1 MPGQQLIKIRQRF
14 DRTHLDDPRITLQQQ
29 LQRLNDLVRPDTRIA
44 IAAGSR
50 GIDNLVAIITRIAA
64 YVRARGAHPFVVPA
78 MGSHGGATG
87 EGQAAILE
95 DYGIV
100 EATVGAPV
108 RSSMDVVELPR
119 GELPLGIFMD
129 RHAYESDGVI
139 LVNRIKPHTDYHG
152 SYESGLMKMALIG
165 LGKLEGARAVHE
177 FGVRGLRELIA
188 PGAAQVLAT
197 GRILAGVGLV
207 ENALHQTLDM
217 RVLMAGEIAYE
228 EPRLLDLARRNMP
241 RLPVDEVDVLL
252 IDRMGKNISG
262 VGIDPNVTGRIGVNG
277 EDDAESPRVGAM
289 MVCDL
294 TDQSHGNAIGVGL
307 ADVITRRLHAKIDR
321 DATYANVLTS
331 GFLERGKIPIVADTP
346 RAAFEIAMRSCGRG
360 SKADV
365 RVLRILDTLNVE
377 ELYVSQAV
385 VDDLRSRQQLDFVSG
400 ASDLFD
406 AHGELTDF

>member
-29 LQRLNDLVRPDTRIA
+29 LPRLNDLVRPDTRIA

-50 GIDNLVAIITRIAA
+50 GIDNLVAIITQIAA

-87 EGQAAILE
+87 EGQAAILK

-100 EATVGAPV
+100 EDTVAAPV

-177 FGVRGLRELIA
+177 FGVR
-188 PGAAQVLAT
+188 
-197 GRILAGVGLV
+197 
-207 ENALHQTLDM
+207 D
-217 RVLMAGEIAYE
+217 
-228 EPRLLDLARRNMP
+228 
-241 RLPVDEVDVLL
+241 
-252 IDRMGKNISG
+252 
-262 VGIDPNVTGRIGVNG
+262 
-277 EDDAESPRVGAM
+277 
-289 MVCDL
+289 C
-294 TDQSHGNAIGVGL
+294 
-307 ADVITRRLHAKIDR
+307 
-321 DATYANVLTS
+321 
-331 GFLERGKIPIVADTP
+331 
-346 RAAFEIAMRSCGRG
+346 
-360 SKADV
+360 
-365 RVLRILDTLNVE
+365 
-377 ELYVSQAV
+377 
-385 VDDLRSRQQLDFVSG
+385 
-400 ASDLFD
+400 AS
-406 AHGELTDF
+406 